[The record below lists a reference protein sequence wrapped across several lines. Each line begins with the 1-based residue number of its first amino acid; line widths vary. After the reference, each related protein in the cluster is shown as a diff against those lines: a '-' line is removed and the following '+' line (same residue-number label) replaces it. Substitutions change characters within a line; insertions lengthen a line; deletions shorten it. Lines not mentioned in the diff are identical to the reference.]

1 VNVNLVK
8 CMECAERDIQRQTV
22 RHVIQC
28 PGTHIMPKKLR
39 ARLRNVN
46 YDHRNSIKRSIS
58 KISQNTPASRAQ
70 IYHRSWERLSCRQ
83 GCTIVCT
90 YHIERRLE
98 ILNND
103 SLIQFQLHTIW
114 VSHEHEYRVLF
125 RNAMTRLISPFDP
138 RNNEQSSFSA
148 GFRTEY

>member
-46 YDHRNSIKRSIS
+46 YDRRNSIKRSIS
-58 KISQNTPASRAQ
+58 KISQNTPASRVQ
-70 IYHRSWERLSCRQ
+70 IHHRSRGAVVMQ
-83 GCTIVCT
+83 
-90 YHIERRLE
+90 
-98 ILNND
+98 
-103 SLIQFQLHTIW
+103 
-114 VSHEHEYRVLF
+114 
-125 RNAMTRLISPFDP
+125 TRLHNRLYIPHRTTTRDT
-138 RNNEQSSFSA
+138 EQ
-148 GFRTEY
+148 